1 MPSPFSFS
9 EISFVDFTDSS
20 SVNSLILGFRWKNPN
35 ITYSF
40 PGKDASWLADSFLG
54 YGPGEEPWSP
64 SYTPLSSSNQ
74 SDFNSALQQWENVAD
89 IEFDFIEETSN
100 SVGDIR
106 AAYTEIIELDDAEAW
121 AYLPAHGVWGGDIW
135 INKSSS
141 SATNEW
147 TAGSFSF
154 LTILHE
160 IGHALG
166 LTHPFEDPTF
176 SIEDNSISATIMSY
190 AALPGDQNSI
200 FDFYPTTPM
209 PLDIKAIQHI
219 YGANNTFN
227 SGHDIYH
234 FTDTV
239 TYHETIWDSNG
250 NDTISYTGNQVA
262 LIQLEEGLGSFIGE
276 PVYGINSSENV
287 KVPNIW
293 IAYDTVIENATGGS
307 NNDTLSGN
315 QYDNYLSGNEGNDR
329 FIGFAGNDTFQGG
342 SGIDEVLFYGN
353 RKDYTL
359 LKTEDGILTIHQSG
373 SKDQDKLIEIER
385 LLFDDT
391 GLALDIDGKAGQI
404 AKLIGAVFGASAVQ
418 NKDLIKTGL
427 SFTSNSISNKQLASV
442 ALEASGAHNH
452 NEIVTL
458 LWHNLFDSDPTPEQQ
473 QPYLDLLNSNS
484 LSPEAL
490 VLLAANTSLNANNI
504 DLADLSLN
512 GIEFSL

>member
-9 EISFVDFTDSS
+9 DISFVDFTDSN
-20 SVNSLILGFRWKNPN
+20 SVDPLILGSRWLDPV

-40 PGKDASWLADSFLG
+40 PDKNASWFADPFLG

-74 SDFNSALQQWENVAD
+74 SDFNNALQQWENVAD
-89 IEFDFIEETSN
+89 IEFDVIEETSN
-100 SVGDIR
+100 KVGDIR
-106 AAYTEIIELDDAEAW
+106 VAYTEIRELDDAEAW
-121 AYLPAHGVWGGDIW
+121 AYLPTHGVWGGDIW

-141 SATNEW
+141 SASYEW

-166 LTHPFEDPTF
+166 LAHPFEDPAF
-176 SIEDNSISATIMSY
+176 PIADDSISATIMSY
-190 AALPGDQNSI
+190 SALPGDQNSI

-219 YGANNTFN
+219 YGANKTFN
-227 SGHDIYH
+227 SGDDIYQYA
-234 FTDTV
+234 DGE
-239 TYHETIWDSNG
+239 TYHETIWDSDG
-250 NDTISYTGNQVA
+250 IDTISYTGDQVA
-262 LIQLEEGLGSFIGE
+262 LIQLEEGQGSFIGE
-276 PVYGINSSENV
+276 PVYGTNSSESI

-293 IAYDTVIENATGGS
+293 IAYDTVIENASGGR
-307 NNDTLSGN
+307 NDDTLSGN

-353 RKDYTL
+353 RKEYTL
-359 LKTEDGILTIHQSG
+359 QKTEDGILVTHQSG
-373 SKDQDKLIEIER
+373 DKDQDKLIEIER

-391 GLALDIDGKAGQI
+391 GIALDIDGDAGQV

-418 NKDLIKTGL
+418 NRDLIKTGL
-427 SFTSNSISNKQLASV
+427 FFTGNGISNKQLTSV
-442 ALEASGAHNH
+442 ALEASGAHTH

-458 LWHNLFDSDPTPEQQ
+458 LWYNLLGSNPTPEQQ
-473 QPYLDLLNSNS
+473 QPYIDLLSSNS
-484 LSPEAL
+484 MSPEAL
-490 VLLAANTSLNANNI
+490 VSLAANSSMNANNI
-504 DLADLSLN
+504 DLAGLGLN